1 MERERLL
8 QRAQSLLSSLRREI
22 EVARSMGKADIFTI
36 AEDVICPV
44 LSAAYELPNLEN
56 QNVIEH
62 VNYPAVDLGDRE
74 SGVAF
79 QVTSRV
85 TTDKIESTL
94 DKFFDHGLHSD
105 YSRLRF
111 LALHK
116 KQNSYPEDRINDHV
130 KAAFDFDTSR
140 DVLDLSDLERTID
153 GVDPSKLSRI
163 VQILSDEITEEY
175 VVSPRISE
183 KPEGEYLLSN
193 LIEIETPNFV
203 YVADLGI
210 DRTKLI
216 EATWDSEKV
225 RGLSKNASW
234 RQVIKTALILDDEPP
249 VEDFLVHAGKLL
261 TFHDLRNKDERLSEY
276 VIPDSIDKVRSEEY
290 VNESDDNRRL
300 FSYLL
305 DRSLSQIVHH
315 LEIKFHYDEKQYIF
329 LSDGDK
335 LLPRKEKWGSGE
347 ATRKVYDPELNEDG
361 DLWYAKHFSFA
372 TRFERIEDTWH
383 IAITPDWYWS
393 FDGYFQTY
401 SKIGDKRDW
410 IKNREWN
417 THIRNHVKFLH
428 QYLKRGTEQ
437 VLSDNRRESYAYLSI
452 GGNKSVGPSP
462 TLNDDRWHGRVEKMK
477 EDSDEEITLFTQ

>member
-1 MERERLL
+1 
-8 QRAQSLLSSLRREI
+8 
-22 EVARSMGKADIFTI
+22 MGKADIFTI

-56 QNVIEH
+56 LNVIEH

-85 TTDKIESTL
+85 TTDKIEKTL
-94 DKFFDHGLHSD
+94 DKFFEHGLHSD

-130 KAAFDFDTSR
+130 KAAFDFDPTR
-140 DVLDLSDLERTID
+140 DALDLSDLERKITR
-153 GVDPSKLSRI
+153 VDTSKLSRI
-163 VQILSDEITEEY
+163 VQILSDEITGEY
-175 VVSPRISE
+175 VVSPRISDN
-183 KPEGEYLLSN
+183 PEGEYLLSN
-193 LIEIETPNFV
+193 LTEIEAPNFV

-234 RQVIKTALILDDEPP
+234 RQVIKTALLLDDEPP

-261 TFHDLRNKDERLSEY
+261 TFHDLRNKGERLSEY
-276 VIPDSIDKVRSEEY
+276 VIPDSIDKARSEEY

-305 DRSLSQIVHH
+305 DRSFSQIVHH

-329 LSDGDK
+329 LSDGDE
-335 LLPRKEKWGSGE
+335 LLPRKEKWGSEE

-361 DLWYAKHFSFA
+361 ELWYAKHLSLA
-372 TRFERIEDTWH
+372 TRFERIENMWH

-393 FDGYFQTY
+393 FDGYFQTHT
-401 SKIGDKRDW
+401 KIGDKRDW
-410 IKNREWN
+410 IKNRE
-417 THIRNHVKFLH
+417 
-428 QYLKRGTEQ
+428 
-437 VLSDNRRESYAYLSI
+437 
-452 GGNKSVGPSP
+452 
-462 TLNDDRWHGRVEKMK
+462 
-477 EDSDEEITLFTQ
+477 